1 MGGAAR
7 PSMQERIRRRRRGG
21 FVGRREELGLFRGN
35 FDIPPDDDRHRFVF
49 HVRGNA
55 GVGKTSLM
63 RELEEAARERGA
75 LTAYTDEA
83 VAGVPEVMA
92 AVSEQFGRQG
102 RPLKALDRALAT
114 YRQRQFEAES
124 AAVQAGLSAGPQVG
138 LSAGPSVGLQA
149 GAQPGPSAG
158 LQAGAGAGADGPS
171 AGSRALA
178 TAGLA
183 GLGMVPGIG
192 AFAAMADPGQVAEG
206 ADRLRAALSARL
218 RSQEDVRL
226 VLSPLQVLTPVLV
239 SEIRRAGA
247 EVPWIALFF
256 DTYERTAPFLDEWLR
271 DLITTERYG
280 ALPDHVVIT
289 LAGQRG
295 LDPGHWGD
303 YADVVTD
310 LPLGPFTESE
320 ARRLLADK
328 GVVDEPVV
336 REVLRLSGRLPV
348 LVSTLAAGRPDGP
361 GDLDD
366 PSATAVERFLKWERD
381 PARRAVAL
389 ACALPRGLNEDIL
402 RWAVGGRSAGVGA
415 GSDSGAGVDTGAG
428 SGAGASSGADTE
440 GTAGRSDGQGTTGTA
455 GLAGAAGFAGTVGLA
470 AIVGEEEAAGL
481 FGWLCTLPF
490 VSGRSGGRA
499 RYHDVVRDP
508 MLRLQRT
515 ASPRRW
521 TEAHTRLA
529 EAFARERAAAEDGLE
544 PHLGIGA
551 DQRWAEESWRGP
563 RLEESYHLLC
573 ARPRAALPAVL
584 RDGIAACRLGPVA
597 ARRWAR
603 TLADAG
609 RDSGS
614 EQLGAWGAECLGAL
628 GDERRYAIDVLG
640 LLLVRPELTEAD
652 RTAAY
657 TARGW
662 NHFRADAHEEA
673 LADYGR
679 AVALDPAHVPAYHG
693 RALTLRALDD
703 FTGALADLDRAEEL
717 APGTA
722 WVPRERG
729 ETYRRAGRYEEAVA
743 ELDRAHAR
751 DPHDPVILGSRGQ
764 VKFQQGEEREA
775 LQDLDRAIELWS
787 DYTWALRRRA
797 HVRGR
802 LGDTAGA
809 LADLGRAERLDPE
822 LAQVPGQR
830 GEVYRWAGRYEE
842 AVTEFTRA
850 LALDPSY
857 TWALG
862 SRAMALKSLGRTPE
876 ALADLNRAL
885 ELRPAYDWAR
895 ARRDELLAE
904 QDASAGPD
912 DDPGATAPGRADA

>member
-1 MGGAAR
+1 M
-7 PSMQERIRRRRRGG
+7 
-21 FVGRREELGLFRGN
+21 GRREELALFRGN

-55 GVGKTSLM
+55 GVGKTSLV
-63 RELEEAARERGA
+63 RELEEVARERGA

-124 AAVQAGLSAGPQVG
+124 AAVTADPAGG
-138 LSAGPSVGLQA
+138 
-149 GAQPGPSAG
+149 
-158 LQAGAGAGADGPS
+158 GAGSQGGPS
-171 AGSRALA
+171 AGSRAVA

-183 GLGMVPGIG
+183 GLGLVPGVG
-192 AFAAMADPGQVAEG
+192 AFAGMVDPGQVAEG

-239 SEIRRAGA
+239 SEIRRVGA

-271 DLITTERYG
+271 DLVTTERYG

-310 LPLGPFTESE
+310 LPLAPFTESE

-336 REVLRLSGRLPV
+336 RDVLRLSGRLPV
-348 LVSTLAAGRPDGP
+348 LVSTLATNRPDGS

-389 ACALPRGLNEDIL
+389 ACALPRRLNEDIL
-402 RWAVGGRSAGVGA
+402 RAAVGERSPGA
-415 GSDSGAGVDTGAG
+415 GEDS
-428 SGAGASSGADTE
+428 
-440 GTAGRSDGQGTTGTA
+440 
-455 GLAGAAGFAGTVGLA
+455 
-470 AIVGEEEAAGL
+470 AGL
-481 FGWLCTLPF
+481 FGWLRTLPF

-499 RYHDVVRDP
+499 AQYHDVVRDP

-515 ASPRRW
+515 ASPRKW
-521 TEAHTRLA
+521 TDAHTRLA
-529 EAFARERAAAEDGLE
+529 EAFARERAAAEEGLE
-544 PHLGIGA
+544 PYGDIGA
-551 DQRWAEESWRGP
+551 DQRWAEESWREP
-563 RLEESYHLLC
+563 RLEESYHQLC
-573 ARPRAALPAVL
+573 ARPRAALPEVL
-584 RDGIAACRLGPVA
+584 RDGIAACRLSPVPV
-597 ARRWAR
+597 RHWAR
-603 TLADAG
+603 MLADAG

-614 EQLGAWGAECLGAL
+614 EQLGAWGAECLAAL
-628 GDERRYAIDVLG
+628 ADERRYAIDVLG
-640 LLLVRPELTEAD
+640 LLLARPELTEAD

-679 AVALDPAHVPAYHG
+679 ALALGPAHVPAYHG
-693 RALTLRALDD
+693 RAVLLRALDD

-717 APGTA
+717 VPGTA

-751 DPHDPVILGSRGQ
+751 DPRDPVILGSRGQ
-764 VKFQQGEEREA
+764 VKFQQGLGQETREGESWEREA
-775 LQDLDRAIELWS
+775 LQDLDRAIELRS

-797 HVRGR
+797 HIRGR

-822 LAQVPGQR
+822 TAQVPGQR

-842 AVTEFTRA
+842 AVAEFTRA

-862 SRAMALKSLGRTPE
+862 SRAMALKALGRTAE

-885 ELRPAYDWAR
+885 ELRPGYGWAR

-904 QDASAGPD
+904 TGAAGGDASDGTGGGSGSGTSGTGVGAGS
-912 DDPGATAPGRADA
+912 GT